1 MVTATTASDLGRITQ
16 IIGSTFDVEFAEN
29 HLPDIYN
36 AVTVKAKVKG
46 PTST

>member
-16 IIGSTFDVEFAEN
+16 IIGSTFDVEFAES

-36 AVTVKAKVKG
+36 AVDRQG
-46 PTST
+46 EGQGD